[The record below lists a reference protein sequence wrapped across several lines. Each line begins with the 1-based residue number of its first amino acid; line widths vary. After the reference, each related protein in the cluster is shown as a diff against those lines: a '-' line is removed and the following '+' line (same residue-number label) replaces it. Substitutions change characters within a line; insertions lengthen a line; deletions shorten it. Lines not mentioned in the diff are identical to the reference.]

1 VLYEAVPESTAQTLP
16 FRRRLVSTP
25 AFFPHLTLEPV
36 LELCSKLGFSKFEGF
51 TEWATSRLDWRGDP
65 AVPRRL
71 AESMGLQFSSF
82 HLPTVQG
89 NTDAD
94 LGDLMVAARYGV
106 GLGANVV
113 LFKAA
118 NRELYGSMGLRL
130 LHAFQSESI
139 ELTPVLQNYHKGP
152 IDTPA
157 DYTEVLG
164 RLDQD
169 PRMKALLE
177 VGQFQRS
184 GVTWR
189 EGWELMD
196 GRIALMHINDIKEG
210 RSVLYG
216 TGDVDFPGLMQRVK
230 SSGYSGNIVV
240 ELELATRE
248 TAPEQTV
255 EGVRQAVAYLEKLYD
270 AA

>member
-1 VLYEAVPESTAQTLP
+1 MPESTAPSLP
-16 FRRRLVSTP
+16 FRSRLVSTP

-36 LELCSKLGFSKFEGF
+36 LELCSGMGFTKFEGF

-65 AVPRRL
+65 SGPRRL

-89 NTDAD
+89 DTDAD
-94 LGDLMVAARYGV
+94 LGELMVAARYAV
-106 GLGANVV
+106 GLGARVV

-118 NRELYGSMGLRL
+118 NRELYGSVGLRL
-130 LHAFQSESI
+130 LDALQAASLD
-139 ELTPVLQNYHKGP
+139 LTPVLQNYHKGP
-152 IDTPA
+152 IDTPD
-157 DYTEVLG
+157 DYRDVVA
-164 RLDQD
+164 RLAND

-189 EGWELMD
+189 QGWELME
-196 GRIALMHINDIKEG
+196 GRIALMHINDIREG

-216 TGDVDFPGLMQRVK
+216 TGDVDFQGLMRRVK
-230 SSGYSGNIVV
+230 SSGYAGNIVV

-255 EGVRQAVAYLEKLYD
+255 EGVSLAVDHIEKFYNE
-270 AA
+270 A

>member
-1 VLYEAVPESTAQTLP
+1 MPESTALPLP
-16 FRRRLVSTP
+16 FRSRLVSTP
-25 AFFPHLTLEPV
+25 AFFPHLKLEPV
-36 LELCSKLGFSKFEGF
+36 LELCRGMGFAKFEGF

-65 AVPRRL
+65 AQPRRL
-71 AESMGLQFSSF
+71 ADSMGLQFSSF

-89 NTDAD
+89 NSDAD
-94 LGDLMVAARYGV
+94 LDDLMVAARYAA
-106 GLGANVV
+106 GLGAKVV

-118 NRELYGSMGLRL
+118 SRELYGTMGLRL
-130 LHAFQSESI
+130 LEGLSSEALG
-139 ELTPVLQNYHKGP
+139 LTPVLQNYHKGQ

-157 DYTEVLG
+157 DYLEVLG
-164 RLDQD
+164 RLGED

-196 GRIALMHINDIKEG
+196 GRIELMHINDIRQG

-216 TGDVDFPGLMQRVK
+216 TGDVDFPGLMKRVK
-230 SSGYSGNIVV
+230 TSGYSGNIVV

-248 TAPEQTV
+248 TAPQETV
-255 EGVRQAVAYLEKLYD
+255 DGVKKAVDYLEALYSE
-270 AA
+270 A